1 MDAVHSNGVMRMK
14 RYVLVGL
21 MAGVAISLVVYVLRK
36 REARGTEF
44 EDFFDSSTVADEL
57 FGDAFEELPDKP

>member
-1 MDAVHSNGVMRMK
+1 MHMK

-21 MAGVAISLVVYVLRK
+21 LAGAAVSLLILLLRRK
-36 REARGTEF
+36 EFQGTEF
-44 EDFFDSSTVADEL
+44 EDFFDSSSVADDL

>member
-1 MDAVHSNGVMRMK
+1 MK